1 MVTLIDTWENRIRCA
16 VLGLIVAVVGAVAI
30 YLGAS
35 WEVGLSVVALG
46 GGFTLWSFIH
56 ETRSFPLL
64 CDDCRTGN
72 HQKCSGRDVVR
83 CSCPCDFAAAVR
95 RRRFF
100 SRWLLFRI

>member
-46 GGFTLWSFIH
+46 GIYS
-56 ETRSFPLL
+56 
-64 CDDCRTGN
+64 
-72 HQKCSGRDVVR
+72 VVVH
-83 CSCPCDFAAAVR
+83 P
-95 RRRFF
+95 
-100 SRWLLFRI
+100 